1 MYNRSVADLQVG
13 SVVAGCRIDSVA
25 GRGGMGVVYRATQLG
40 LERQVALKVIAPEFA
55 TDAIFA
61 ARFKAE
67 SRLAAAIEHPNV
79 VPIYEGGEGDGVL
92 YLLMRFVDG
101 TDLRHLLDSEGAVDS
116 ERAAKLLAQ
125 IASALGAAHR
135 RGLVHRDVKPANV
148 LITTDEGDDHAYLTD
163 FGVAKAL
170 ESTGGVTRTGAIVG
184 TPDYMAP
191 ERLED
196 GVGDGRSDIY
206 ALGCVLYQSLTG
218 RLPFPRDNAM
228 AKVFAHLNAPVPA
241 ASEINP
247 FVPEALDQ
255 VVARAMA
262 KRPDERY
269 QSAGAM
275 RSALL
280 AAVGD
285 LEGARRDP
293 TVPRDTITVA
303 AAGDPVDEVPEAPA
317 PVAREPTVPDTT
329 PPAAT
334 TALPKQSAT
343 RRRSRIAAGLLAI
356 GVIALIVVLVLALMG
371 RLGGAP
377 EKPDEPAPK
386 ANIGKGEPIPVGN
399 SPAGVIAA
407 GGIWVANSGDDTV
420 TRISPETRE
429 VEQSAIQVGSEPV
442 SITMGENAAW
452 VANRSSNDVTQ
463 IDRGLFSATG
473 TVKVGDSPA
482 GITAGN
488 GGIWVANSGDG
499 SITWIDEN
507 DPDNTDT
514 FDVGGEPIGIAY
526 GDGGLWVADAGEGTL
541 TLFDPDSHEPKVG
554 PIGVGQGPRAVA
566 RGFGSIWVANAG
578 DGHVLRIDPQSGEV
592 LWNQVVA
599 PALVG
604 IGAGPTGMW
613 TASADDG
620 TAIRIDMETGEP
632 LPTEPVA
639 AGPEPGG
646 IGVGDNAVWISSRRD
661 NNVASIPQRP

>member
-1 MYNRSVADLQVG
+1 M
-13 SVVAGCRIDSVA
+13 AGCRIDSVA

-79 VPIYEGGEGDGVL
+79 VPIYEGGEGDGLL

-101 TDLRHLLDSEGAVDS
+101 TDLRHLLDSEGAVDP

-148 LITTDEGDDHAYLTD
+148 LITADEGQDHAYLTD

-196 GVGDGRSDIY
+196 GVGDGRSDVY

-285 LEGARRDP
+285 LDGARRDP
-293 TVPRDTITVA
+293 TAPRDTITIA
-303 AAGDPVDEVPEAPA
+303 A
-317 PVAREPTVPDTT
+317 TVPDTA
-329 PPAAT
+329 PPAVT
-334 TALPKQSAT
+334 TALPKPPSK
-343 RRRSRIAAGLLAI
+343 RRRSPIAAGLLAI
-356 GVIALIVVLVLALMG
+356 GVIALLVILVLALTG
-371 RLGGAP
+371 RLGAVPKNPG
-377 EKPDEPAPK
+377 EPAAT

-452 VANRSSNDVTQ
+452 VANRSSDDVTQ
-463 IDRGLFSATG
+463 IDRGLFSSTG
-473 TVKVGDSPA
+473 TVEVGDSPE

-499 SITWIDEN
+499 TITWIDEN
-507 DPDNTDT
+507 DPDKTDT
-514 FDVGGEPIGIAY
+514 FEVGGEPVGVAY
-526 GDGGLWVADAGEGTL
+526 GDGGLWVTDADAGTL
-541 TLFDPDSHEPKVG
+541 TLFDPDSHEPKLG
-554 PIGVGQGPRAVA
+554 PLGVGQDPRSVA

-578 DGHVLRIDPQSGEV
+578 DGHVLRIDPGSGEV

-604 IGAGPTGMW
+604 IGSGPTGMW
-613 TASADDG
+613 TASATDG

-632 LPTEPVA
+632 LPTEPVE